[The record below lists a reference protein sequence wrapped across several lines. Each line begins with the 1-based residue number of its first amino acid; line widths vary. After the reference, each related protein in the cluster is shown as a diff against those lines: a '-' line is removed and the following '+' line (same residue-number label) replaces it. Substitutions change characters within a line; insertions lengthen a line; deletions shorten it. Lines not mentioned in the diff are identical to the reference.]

1 LQKILIVE
9 DEPDMVLGLRD
20 NFEFEGYEVLVA
32 RDGRE
37 GLGLALSNSPDVI
50 LLDLM
55 LPRMSGL
62 DVCRELRGK
71 GLETPIIMLTARGQ
85 EVDKVIG
92 LENGADDYVT
102 KPFSIKELL
111 ARVRAHLRRA
121 TKNVVEIETYTLGS
135 LDLNFKKHKAIKNG
149 QEIEMTAREFDLL
162 KYFIKHRGETIS
174 RDQLLDD
181 VWGYDNYP
189 ITRTVDNHI
198 AKLRQ
203 KIEAVPADPQ
213 FIITVHRMG
222 YKFLG

>member
-1 LQKILIVE
+1 
-9 DEPDMVLGLRD
+9 
-20 NFEFEGYEVLVA
+20 
-32 RDGRE
+32 
-37 GLGLALSNSPDVI
+37 
-50 LLDLM
+50 
-55 LPRMSGL
+55 
-62 DVCRELRGK
+62 
-71 GLETPIIMLTARGQ
+71 
-85 EVDKVIG
+85 
-92 LENGADDYVT
+92 
-102 KPFSIKELL
+102 
-111 ARVRAHLRRA
+111 LRRA
-121 TKNVVEIETYTLGS
+121 TKNVVEVESYKLGS

-203 KIEAVPADPQ
+203 KIEIVPADPQ